1 MQISSIRA
9 AALALA
15 VLIGGCAQPIA
26 LKATREVPAVESA
39 AGRFTQSKAAPL
51 KPACE
56 VYLTGVS
63 DAREQG
69 SEVST
74 NLGVPIHHDDIVA
87 WLRAGLL
94 AWKTPNV
101 MLSPPPSG
109 DVSPAKLRLDVE
121 LRKAHL
127 WTISTSMSAN
137 LVVSAT
143 ITGLDGSARQKI
155 VRGRDTGMN
164 WAASA
169 AEVRDAF
176 DRALRDLL
184 VKLTPELA
192 SLCGA

>member
-1 MQISSIRA
+1 MYISSIRA

-15 VLIGGCAQPIA
+15 VLIGGCAHPID
-26 LKATREVPAVESA
+26 LKATREVPAVEPA
-39 AGRFTQSKAAPL
+39 AGRFTQSKQAPL

-63 DAREQG
+63 DVREQG
-69 SEVST
+69 SDVST

-87 WLRAGLL
+87 WLRGGLL
-94 AWKTPNV
+94 AWKTPKV
-101 MLSPPPSG
+101 MLSPLPSG
-109 DVSPAKLRLDVE
+109 DVSAAKLRLDVE

-143 ITGLDGSARQKI
+143 ITAADGSTRRKI
-155 VRGRDTGMN
+155 IRGRDTGMN
-164 WAASA
+164 WAGSA

-192 SLCGA
+192 SLCAR

>member
-1 MQISSIRA
+1 MHMSGNRVC
-9 AALALA
+9 ALALA
-15 VLIGGCAQPIA
+15 VLIGGCAHSID
-26 LKATREVPAVESA
+26 LKATREVSAVEPA
-39 AGRFTQSKAAPL
+39 AGRFMQSKQAPL

-69 SEVST
+69 SDVST

-94 AWKTPNV
+94 AWKTPKV

-109 DVSPAKLRLDVE
+109 AASAKLRLDVE

-137 LVVSAT
+137 LVVSASMT
-143 ITGLDGSARQKI
+143 SLDGSARQKI

-184 VKLTPELA
+184 VKLTPDLS
-192 SLCGA
+192 SLCGS